1 MAIVSL
7 EDGIKVIVPQG
18 ASQQQ
23 LDITITKLLENEA
36 NQVIETEKLASSIY
50 EVLKNDPNLFT
61 KPVTITLAFDEK
73 EVQAGQGV
81 AVFYYDELKKEWV
94 EIKDGKVNGKYITVE
109 VNHFTKFSVLVVD
122 AVTGLPVST
131 AVSPTAPAITLNDI
145 AGHWA
150 EESINRAVK
159 LGFVNGYNDDT
170 FKPNHTITR
179 AEFTVMLAKALNLQ
193 GNEIELAFTDK
204 SEIGAWAQP
213 AIQQAVQARIINGY
227 ADGTF
232 RPNAHITR
240 AEMATMIAKAL
251 QLTNDQPSTTSF
263 SDDQDIP
270 SWAKGSVA
278 VLTEKGIVSG
288 SGANSFKPQALT
300 TRAEAVVVI
309 MNMLNAMNKSK

>member
-109 VNHFTKFSVLVVD
+109 V
-122 AVTGLPVST
+122 
-131 AVSPTAPAITLNDI
+131 
-145 AGHWA
+145 
-150 EESINRAVK
+150 
-159 LGFVNGYNDDT
+159 
-170 FKPNHTITR
+170 
-179 AEFTVMLAKALNLQ
+179 
-193 GNEIELAFTDK
+193 
-204 SEIGAWAQP
+204 
-213 AIQQAVQARIINGY
+213 
-227 ADGTF
+227 
-232 RPNAHITR
+232 
-240 AEMATMIAKAL
+240 
-251 QLTNDQPSTTSF
+251 
-263 SDDQDIP
+263 
-270 SWAKGSVA
+270 
-278 VLTEKGIVSG
+278 
-288 SGANSFKPQALT
+288 
-300 TRAEAVVVI
+300 
-309 MNMLNAMNKSK
+309 KSK